1 MAYLLDTVTLSEF
14 RKERRMDVAVRTWLE
29 SEGVMPSYLSVI
41 TLNEIRFGI
50 RRQERRDRIFA
61 ELLEAWYRKVVAQ
74 SVMFPLLP
82 VDLAIA
88 EIAADFRSE
97 HGCSLNDSLIA
108 ATAKVHG
115 LTLATRNTA
124 DFESTGIALFNPWE
138 FAE

>member
-1 MAYLLDTVTLSEF
+1 
-14 RKERRMDVAVRTWLE
+14 MDIAVRAWLE
-29 SEGVMPSYLSVI
+29 SEGVVPSYLSVI

-50 RRQERRDRIFA
+50 RRQERRDRMFA
-61 ELLEAWYRKVVAQ
+61 ELLEAWYRNIVTQ
-74 SVMFPLLP
+74 PDMFPLLP

-115 LTLATRNTA
+115 LTLATRNTS
-124 DFESTGIALFNPWE
+124 DFAATDIGLVNPWE
-138 FAE
+138 FGK